1 MATPMR
7 TYMMKALASK
17 QRKGSKPSK
26 SQIEAR
32 LTILMES
39 MPSDEQYFR
48 IAAFISNFYGG
59 FDEKEAD
66 AFMHDLHN
74 IMLTDPGKSMEDHEY
89 YLEIF
94 KI

>member
-1 MATPMR
+1 
-7 TYMMKALASK
+7 
-17 QRKGSKPSK
+17 
-26 SQIEAR
+26 
-32 LTILMES
+32 